1 MKVKMHPAEKAR
13 VLAIDEVFRH
23 CFHKAHKPAQQA
35 EKKPPKAIPFAL
47 PPGYT
52 MEPPVKKQDG

>member
-1 MKVKMHPAEKAR
+1 VKMYPAEKAR

-23 CFHKAHKPAQQA
+23 CFHKAHKPEKQTA
-35 EKKPPKAIPFAL
+35 KKPSKAIPFQL

-52 MEPPVKKQDG
+52 MEPPVKKNDG